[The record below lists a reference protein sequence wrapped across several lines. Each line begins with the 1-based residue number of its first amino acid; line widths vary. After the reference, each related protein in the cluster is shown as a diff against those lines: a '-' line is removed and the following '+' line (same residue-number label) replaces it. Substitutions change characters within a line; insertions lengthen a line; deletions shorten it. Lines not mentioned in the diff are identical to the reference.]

1 MINGGDNSHDLPS
14 AKGRPMKAGSIIQ
27 PEFKGLRTRGANGV
41 NSSLGQEKMICP
53 SLRSETGKKK
63 RKEIN
68 SSFSYLLPFAP
79 LRPSV
84 DWMMPHHTR
93 ESHLLYRV
101 HKVKRN
107 HAYLESFS

>member
-63 RKEIN
+63 KKRNK
-68 SSFSYLLPFAP
+68 FLLLLPFAFCSIEA
-79 LRPSV
+79 LSGLDDAPS
-84 DWMMPHHTR
+84 H
-93 ESHLLYRV
+93 
-101 HKVKRN
+101 
-107 HAYLESFS
+107 